1 MTTSIDIDIGGTFTE
16 AVVSRAG
23 AVKWGKVSTTPYN
36 LSLGAVNA
44 IFEASRQL
52 QTDVKTL
59 FEDTRIIRYSTT
71 LALNDLIQRKGARL
85 GLLTTAGLEDLIL
98 IGRSKQWGDGLPR
111 HIQRKTGAAVNP
123 LPLVSEGAII
133 GIRERTD
140 SMGNIL
146 AKPSR
151 TEVIE
156 SLRQLIAKGAR
167 GIVISFLWSFM
178 NPTNEKY
185 VARVIEEELPEAY
198 LGSVPVFLSSEVQP
212 KWLEYPRTMLTVLN
226 AYLHMQMGEQLNE
239 LGAQVRTM
247 GYRKP
252 LMLVHNTGGTAK
264 LSRTKV
270 TDTYNGGPV
279 AGMVGSLKIG
289 RLYGLKNIVT
299 AEMGGT
305 TFNMGVI
312 SEGALGNYESNPV
325 IDRWAVNS
333 TYIENRSIG
342 AGGGSIAWFNEGMG
356 GRLEVGPGSAGSN
369 PGPVCYDLGG
379 REPTVTDA
387 DLLLGY
393 LNDKFFL
400 GGRIRLNKNKARRVV
415 KEKVADRLG
424 VSVEEAALAMKTVI
438 DEKMG
443 AEIATDISLKGYDP
457 REFAMFSFGGAGP
470 VHCFGV
476 NKQVRARVIYCFRFG
491 AVFDA
496 LGASFLDVRHI
507 YERSVGITLSSSQ
520 DHSDPS
526 YRAAAETFNHAV
538 DSMQEVAFRDVASE
552 GLNSDKIVI
561 SLELD
566 MRYETQLMVARITSP
581 VSRVSAPAD
590 VSTIVQEF
598 KSQLLK
604 SAGISFPH
612 AVVRIESIRLL
623 AEAPTES
630 GMAFTGHESMSS
642 DASGALKDKR
652 DVFWA
657 KRGLVQTPIF
667 DLNRLKPG
675 NSIDGPVVVEGEDT
689 TIVVPEEGR
698 ISVDKFDNFV
708 VEEVR

>member
-1 MTTSIDIDIGGTFTE
+1 MTTTIDIDIGGTFTE
-16 AVVSRAG
+16 AVVSRG
-23 AVKWGKVSTTPYN
+23 GLVKWGKVATTPYN

-44 IFEASRQL
+44 ILEASKQF
-52 QTDVKTL
+52 QIGMQTL
-59 FEDTRIIRYSTT
+59 FEETGIIRYSTT

-85 GLLTTAGLEDLIL
+85 GLLTTAGLEDVIL
-98 IGRSKQWGDGLPR
+98 IGRSRQWGDGLPR
-111 HIQRKTGAAVNP
+111 HLQRKTGAASNP
-123 LPLVSEGAII
+123 LPLISEDAII
-133 GIRERTD
+133 GIKERTD
-140 SMGNIL
+140 SMGNVL
-146 AKPSR
+146 ARPSR
-151 TEVIE
+151 TEVVE
-156 SLRQLIAKGAR
+156 ALRKLIAKGTR

-178 NPTNEKY
+178 NPSNEKY
-185 VARVIEEELPEAY
+185 VAKVIEEELPEAY

-212 KWLEYPRTMLTVLN
+212 KWLEYPRTMLTILN

-239 LGAQVRTM
+239 LGAQIRSM
-247 GYRKP
+247 GYRRP

-279 AGMVGSLKIG
+279 AGMVGSLEIG

-312 SEGALGNYESNPV
+312 SEGMLGNYESNPV

-333 TYIENRSIG
+333 TYIENKSIG
-342 AGGGSIAWFNEGMG
+342 AGGGSIAWFNKGMG
-356 GRLEVGPGSAGSN
+356 GRLEVGPASAGSN

-400 GGRIRLNKNKARRVV
+400 GGRIRLNKDKARRVF
-415 KEKVADRLG
+415 KEKVADKLG
-424 VSVEEAALAMKTVI
+424 VSVEEAASAVKTVI

-476 NKQVRARVIYCFRFG
+476 NKQVRARTMYCFRFG

-507 YERSVGITLSSSQ
+507 YERSVGITLSAPEEDSGL
-520 DHSDPS
+520 S
-526 YRAAAETFNHAV
+526 YSACADTFNAAV
-538 DSMQEVAFRDVASE
+538 NSMHEIASRDIASE
-552 GLNSDKIVI
+552 GLDPRGMVT
-561 SLELD
+561 SLELE
-566 MRYETQLMVARITSP
+566 MRYETQLMVERIPSP
-581 VSRVSAPAD
+581 VSRVNTPSD
-590 VSTIVQEF
+590 IVAIIQKF

-604 SAGISFPH
+604 SAGITFPH
-612 AVVRIESIRLL
+612 AIIRIESIRLL
-623 AEAPTES
+623 ARAPVES
-630 GMAFTGHESMSS
+630 GMPLQSHELGSS
-642 DASGALKDKR
+642 DASKAVKGR
-652 DVFWA
+652 REVFWA
-657 KRGLVQTPIF
+657 NPGFVLTPIF
-667 DLNRLKPG
+667 DLNKLEPG
-675 NSIDGPVVVEGEDT
+675 NSIDGPAVVEGEDT
-689 TIVVPEEGR
+689 TIVVPEGGR
-698 ISVDKFDNFV
+698 VSVDRFDNCII
-708 VEEVR
+708 EEVR

>member
-1 MTTSIDIDIGGTFTE
+1 MTTTIDIDIGGTFTE
-16 AVVSRAG
+16 AVVSRG
-23 AVKWGKVSTTPYN
+23 GLVKWGKVATTPYN

-44 IFEASRQL
+44 ILEASKQF
-52 QTDVKTL
+52 QIGAQTL
-59 FEDTRIIRYSTT
+59 FEETGIIRYSTT

-85 GLLTTAGLEDLIL
+85 GLLTTAGLEDVIL
-98 IGRSKQWGDGLPR
+98 IGRSRQWGDGLPR
-111 HIQRKTGAAVNP
+111 HLQRKTGAASNP
-123 LPLVSEGAII
+123 LPLISEDAII
-133 GIRERTD
+133 GIKERTD
-140 SMGNIL
+140 SMGNVL
-146 AKPSR
+146 ARPSR
-151 TEVIE
+151 TEVVE
-156 SLRQLIAKGAR
+156 ALRKLITRGTR

-178 NPTNEKY
+178 NPSNEKY
-185 VARVIEEELPEAY
+185 VAKVIEEELPEAY

-212 KWLEYPRTMLTVLN
+212 KWLEYPRTMLTILN

-239 LGAQVRTM
+239 LGAQIRSM

-279 AGMVGSLKIG
+279 AGMVGSLEIG

-312 SEGALGNYESNPV
+312 SEGMLGNYESNPV

-333 TYIENRSIG
+333 TYIENKSIG

-356 GRLEVGPGSAGSN
+356 GRLEVGPASASSN

-400 GGRIRLNKNKARRVV
+400 GGRIRLNKDKARRVF
-415 KEKVADRLG
+415 KEKVADKLG
-424 VSVEEAALAMKTVI
+424 ASVEEAASAVKTVI

-476 NKQVRARVIYCFRFG
+476 NKQVRARTIYCFRFG

-507 YERSVGITLSSSQ
+507 YERSVGITLSAPEEDSEL
-520 DHSDPS
+520 S
-526 YRAAAETFNHAV
+526 YRACADTFNATV
-538 DSMQEVAFRDVASE
+538 NSMHEIASRDIASE
-552 GLNSDKIVI
+552 GLDARGMVT
-561 SLELD
+561 SLELE
-566 MRYETQLMVARITSP
+566 MRYETQLMVERIPSP
-581 VSRVSAPAD
+581 VSRVNTPSD
-590 VSTIVQEF
+590 IVAIIQKF

-604 SAGISFPH
+604 SAGITFPH
-612 AVVRIESIRLL
+612 AIIRIESIRLL
-623 AEAPTES
+623 AQAPVEP
-630 GMAFTGHESMSS
+630 GMPLQSHELRSS
-642 DASGALKDKR
+642 DASKAVKGR
-652 DVFWA
+652 REVFWP
-657 KRGLVQTPIF
+657 KPGFVLTPIF
-667 DLNRLKPG
+667 DLNKLEPG
-675 NSIDGPVVVEGEDT
+675 NSIDGPAIVEGEDT
-689 TIVVPEEGR
+689 TIVVPEGGR
-698 ISVDKFDNFV
+698 VSVDRFDNCII
-708 VEEVR
+708 EEVR